1 MLQSQPIAAP
11 AEAQNATLFVAFELG
26 KKNWLVGL
34 HATALGRG
42 LSRHKVAG
50 GDLAKV
56 LELIAQA
63 RSRLEKQGYR
73 VRVLSIYEAGY
84 DGPWLHRALLA
95 AGIDNRM
102 IDPASVPVDRRAR
115 RVKTD
120 RLDLDRLLDEL
131 MALERGD
138 FRRGCRVVRVPSAE
152 EEDAKEQHRQRS
164 FLVKQRTAL
173 VNRMTGLLMARGI
186 RDLSPRRPD
195 FLERLAPATTGEGH
209 ALLPGLKQALALD
222 YERLQL
228 VERQIA
234 AIEAAQARAV
244 KRAGRRKPVN
254 ATERTAE
261 MTARLARLRG
271 IAAVSGLVLCREVF
285 YRPFENRRQVG
296 SYFGFPPTPYQSGN
310 LRIEQGISRAG
321 NARARAMAVE
331 LALLWL
337 RHQPDSALSRW
348 FRARTEG
355 RSTRVRRIA
364 VVALA
369 RKLMVALW
377 RYLTTG
383 LVPEG
388 AVMKPA

>member
-1 MLQSQPIAAP
+1 MLQSQPIVAP
-11 AEAQNATLFVAFELG
+11 AEAQHATLYVAFELG
-26 KKNWLVGL
+26 KKHWLVGL
-34 HATALGRG
+34 HAAALGRG
-42 LSRHKVAG
+42 VSRHKIAG
-50 GDLAKV
+50 GDLAKA
-56 LELIAQA
+56 LELIALA
-63 RSRLEKQGYR
+63 RARLEKQGCV
-73 VRVLSIYEAGY
+73 VRVTSIYEAGY
-84 DGPWLHRALLA
+84 DGPWLHRSLLA
-95 AGIDNRM
+95 AGIDNRV
-102 IDPASVPVDRRAR
+102 IDPASLPVDRRAR

-120 RLDLDRLLDEL
+120 RLDLERLIDEL
-131 MALERGD
+131 VGLERGD
-138 FRRGCRVVRVPSAE
+138 CRRHCRVVRVPNVE
-152 EEDAKEQHRQRS
+152 EEDAKEQHRQRG

-195 FLERLAPATTGEGH
+195 FLERLADATTGEGH
-209 ALLPGLKQALALD
+209 KLLPGLKQALTLD
-222 YERLQL
+222 HERLQL
-228 VERQIA
+228 VERQIG
-234 AIEAAQARAV
+234 AIEAAQSRAL
-244 KRAGRRKPVN
+244 KQKAERKPSN
-254 ATERTAE
+254 AAQTSAA
-261 MTARLARLRG
+261 MAARLARLRG
-271 IAAVSGLVLCREVF
+271 IGAVSGLVLCREVF

-296 SYFGFPPTPYQSGN
+296 SYFGFPPSPYQSGN

-337 RHQPDSALSRW
+337 RHQPDSALTRW

-355 RSTRVRRIA
+355 RSQRVRRIA

-388 AVMKPA
+388 AVMKPI